1 MASTGALVDALDH
14 GSGPRVHATAPTEP
28 AKIAT
33 NGI

>member
-1 MASTGALVDALDH
+1 MASTGALDH